1 MRARNAFTLVELL
14 VVIAI
19 IGILVALLL
28 PAVQY
33 ARESARRSQCQSNM
47 HNVGIALHN
56 FHDVHGSLPAGW
68 VADVPDGEPGW
79 GWGAHLLPY
88 LEQKALLD
96 NEIHLEHHIDEPE
109 NEFARQSVIPIYLCP
124 SDANSTGTIMLT
136 GIHAPLAEVG
146 RSNYVGVFGTD
157 EIEDVP
163 SHGDGVFY
171 HNSHTRLADIL
182 DGLST
187 TIMVGERSSKLG
199 GSTWV
204 GMIHGA
210 TDAMARVVGS
220 CDHVPNDPH
229 SHFDDFSSHHASGAN
244 FILGDASVRLISDD
258 IDLDVYHAL
267 ATRSNGEPVPKY

>member
-1 MRARNAFTLVELL
+1 MRVRRGFTLVELL

-28 PAVQY
+28 PAIQY
-33 ARESARRSQCQSNM
+33 ARESARRTQCQSNM
-47 HNVGIALHN
+47 HNIGIALHN

-68 VADVPDGEPGW
+68 VADVPEGEPGW

-88 LEQKALLD
+88 LEQQSLLE
-96 NEIHLEHHIDEPE
+96 NEINLEEHIDEPA
-109 NEFARQSVIPIYLCP
+109 NEAARKTVIPIYLCP
-124 SDANSTGTIMLT
+124 SDANATDRILLT
-136 GIHAPLAEVG
+136 GLHAPLAEVG
-146 RSNYVGVFGTD
+146 RSNYVGVFGTRA
-157 EIEDVP
+157 IEDNP
-163 SHGDGVFY
+163 SRGDGSFY
-171 HNSHTRLADIL
+171 HNSHTRFADIL

-187 TIMVGERSSKLG
+187 TIVIGERSSKLS

-229 SHFDDFSSHHASGAN
+229 AHFDDFSSYHASGGN
-244 FILGDASVRLISDD
+244 FILGDASVRMISDD
-258 IDLDVYHAL
+258 IDLDVYRAL
-267 ATRSNGEPVPKY
+267 ATRSGGEPVPKY